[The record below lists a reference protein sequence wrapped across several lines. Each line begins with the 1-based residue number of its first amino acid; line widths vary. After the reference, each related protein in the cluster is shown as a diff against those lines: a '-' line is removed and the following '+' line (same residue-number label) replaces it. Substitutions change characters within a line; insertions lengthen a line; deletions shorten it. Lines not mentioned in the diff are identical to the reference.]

1 MHLDIV
7 GSAGSYPAPDSSCS
21 SYLVRS
27 GETSI
32 LLDAGNGSQSHL
44 YGLIEPGDLSAIV
57 ISHSHVDHFA
67 DLIGIYHYL
76 KYARPPKRPIPIFST
91 SEVLEKVKYLVGP
104 GSIDRSIFNLN
115 ATTAGS
121 EIQIDH
127 MFMRFYHANHPVP
140 TLITRLRDHHSS
152 MCYGADGD
160 LSKELF
166 AASEDADLLLGESTW
181 VERTDDF
188 PAGLHLD
195 ALNLASLAQSS
206 RVRQLVIT
214 HVAYP
219 ADKSRILEIVRKN
232 YSGTSHLAEDG
243 LTFSF

>member
-1 MHLDIV
+1 MQLDII
-7 GSAGSYPAPDSSCS
+7 GSAGSYPAPDSTCS

-27 GETSI
+27 GGTSI

-44 YGLIEPGDLSAIV
+44 YRFIEPGDLSAIV
-57 ISHSHVDHFA
+57 ISHSHMDHFA

-76 KYARPPKRPIPIFST
+76 KYACPPKRPIPIFGT
-91 SEVLEKVKYLVGP
+91 IDVLEKVKYLVGS

-115 ATTAGS
+115 EIAAGS
-121 EIQIDH
+121 EIQVDH
-127 MFMRFYHANHPVP
+127 TLMRFYHANHPVP
-140 TLITRLRDHHSS
+140 TLITRLRDHNSS

-160 LSKELF
+160 LSEGLF
-166 AASEDADLLLGESTW
+166 DASEDSDLLLGESTW
-181 VERTDDF
+181 VERTDDL
-188 PAGLHLD
+188 PTGLHLD

-219 ADKSRILEIVRKN
+219 ANKSKILEIVKKN
-232 YSGTSHLAEDG
+232 YSGISHLAEDG

>member
-1 MHLDIV
+1 MQLDII
-7 GSAGSYPAPDSSCS
+7 GSAGSYPAPDSACS
-21 SYLVRS
+21 SYLIRS
-27 GETSI
+27 GETSM
-32 LLDAGNGSQSHL
+32 LLDAGNGSLSRL
-44 YGLIEPGDLSAIV
+44 YGVIEPGELSAIL
-57 ISHSHVDHFA
+57 ISHSHMDHFA

-76 KYARPPKRPIPIFST
+76 KYARPPKQPIPVFST
-91 SEVLEKVKYLVGP
+91 QEVLEKVKYLVGP

-115 ATTAGS
+115 EITGDF

-127 MFMRFYHANHPVP
+127 VSVRFYNANHPVP

-166 AASEDADLLLGESTW
+166 TASEDSDLLLGESTW
-181 VERTDDF
+181 VERKGDF

-195 ALNLASLAQSS
+195 AQNLASLAQNA

-232 YSGTSHLAEDG
+232 YSGISHLAEDG